1 MYLDFHY
8 VRTNGV
14 SFHFRH
20 LYCSQDGWS
29 AGPKS
34 YGVILSQ
41 CQVRLATIIE
51 FGLTSEP
58 LVRFLKFKRLWKA
71 MDEPSCLEAS
81 NCLFLGM
88 NDRKRHKYP
97 FFWSTWSQFWGK
109 MTAFEAVLGCVMVN
123 NIPRKW
129 QPKLAIWPF
138 LAVFGGK
145 PNLWMALEGRNT
157 NIGPNPLG
165 YTSVTSMTTCRN
177 IKLQIFGRTLCI
189 AWLAS
194 V

>member
-1 MYLDFHY
+1 
-8 VRTNGV
+8 
-14 SFHFRH
+14 
-20 LYCSQDGWS
+20 
-29 AGPKS
+29 
-34 YGVILSQ
+34 
-41 CQVRLATIIE
+41 
-51 FGLTSEP
+51 
-58 LVRFLKFKRLWKA
+58 

-165 YTSVTSMTTCRN
+165 YTSVTSMTMCRN
-177 IKLQIFGRTLCI
+177 IKLKIFGRTLCI

-194 V
+194 VHSGPFGGVRLYIGYRAHLVAIFWPIFISTVLYSTVYTKIIRNIQFSNNFYL